1 METMIDLTPL
11 CEQMYTKT
19 CRDQSMY
26 VRMAKIYKYDTT
38 SS

>member
-1 METMIDLTPL
+1 MIDFTPIMWKNVH
-11 CEQMYTKT
+11 QKMQ
-19 CRDQSMY
+19 RSMY